1 MGFIDVLP
9 YTTSANEPSRTA
21 SITCQSPSNPSRR
34 VLLAAAARVV
44 ADVRRRPVDVSATME
59 SQRQA
64 PPGYAYEHHP
74 DNLKLPSVPT
84 QDLYSNHAPADITL
98 PDLKSVLADLPSKT
112 VHPNVL
118 LNAAAARDMDPQV
131 SIPRTSIESDAASNM
146 SIEDGTQRSTS
157 VSMDDPD
164 VRLAA
169 EALSGLGN
177 PDFAPSPK
185 TRPSASK
192 PSPTSASASSNKD
205 LEPLLDL
212 LVDAHPWVG
221 NTVNGS
227 LSAYNA
233 TKNFSP
239 RIVRYGVH
247 LVERNVGSPVASTVS
262 NLGRR
267 TGVEGGIRRY
277 LDSRRPSSPAMDP
290 SHGSKRRRVVSD
302 DMDVDRVDPSLQDSQ
317 EFLPAY
323 QANKPPSYR
332 EEVSPHDSERSRGLE
347 RPPINRS
354 WSTKIFI
361 STSALGV
368 ALSDTSLRSLQYC
381 VKLLSS
387 ATEHVESVMNALKM
401 VLHEYDQSQETSQQD
416 RARQEKEREAGIVIE
431 IKSGNERDQ
440 STEMLARRIKQLCDD
455 IWHTIQTV
463 VNSVS
468 TYAGG
473 ALPENAR
480 NIVKG
485 QLLSIPQRWRCA
497 TQSAEAA
504 SPSQSAIKADG
515 GEDGK
520 AAAGQDA
527 DENTRKAAHRMIA
540 FATEGL
546 DMMAQVNNVV
556 GITLQSAENW
566 LQSLGRNSREEE
578 MMDADDPKESTAE

>member
-1 MGFIDVLP
+1 
-9 YTTSANEPSRTA
+9 
-21 SITCQSPSNPSRR
+21 
-34 VLLAAAARVV
+34 
-44 ADVRRRPVDVSATME
+44 ME

-64 PPGYAYEHHP
+64 PPGYAYSHHP
-74 DNLKLPSVPT
+74 DNLKLPSVP
-84 QDLYSNHAPADITL
+84 QRELHMNHAPADITL
-98 PDLKSVLADLPSKT
+98 PDLKSVLADLPPKT
-112 VHPNVL
+112 GHPNAFS
-118 LNAAAARDMDPQV
+118 NAVAAREMDQMGM
-131 SIPRTSIESDAASNM
+131 PRTSIESDAASNM
-146 SIEDGTQRSTS
+146 SLDDGTQRSTS

-177 PDFAPSPK
+177 PDFARSPK
-185 TRPSASK
+185 NRPSASK
-192 PSPTSASASSNKD
+192 PSPARTSTSSNKD

-262 NLGRR
+262 NIGRR

-290 SHGSKRRRVVSD
+290 THGSKRRRVTSD
-302 DMDVDRVDPSLQDSQ
+302 DMEIDRNPQEPGLQDSQ

-332 EEVSPHDSERSRGLE
+332 EEVSPHGSERSRALE

-368 ALSDTSLRSLQYC
+368 ALSDSSLRSLQYC

-387 ATEHVESVMNALKM
+387 ATEHVES
-401 VLHEYDQSQETSQQD
+401 T
-416 RARQEKEREAGIVIE
+416 EAGIIIE

-440 STEMLARRIKQLCDD
+440 STEMLARRIKSLCDD

-480 NIVKG
+480 NI
-485 QLLSIPQRWRCA
+485 SA
-497 TQSAEAA
+497 T
-504 SPSQSAIKADG
+504 KADG

-520 AAAGQDA
+520 AIEGQNA

-566 LQSLGRNSREEE
+566 LQSLGRNNREEE
-578 MMDADDPKESTAE
+578 MMDADDPRESATE

>member
-1 MGFIDVLP
+1 
-9 YTTSANEPSRTA
+9 
-21 SITCQSPSNPSRR
+21 
-34 VLLAAAARVV
+34 
-44 ADVRRRPVDVSATME
+44 ME

-64 PPGYAYEHHP
+64 PPGYAAHHSQT
-74 DNLKLPSVPT
+74 DDANNLKLPAVP
-84 QDLYSNHAPADITL
+84 QGDLLDRHGNHSPSDLITL
-98 PDLKSVLADLPSKT
+98 PDLKSVLADLPTKT

-118 LNAAAARDMDPQV
+118 LNATTTTSPTPARDADHQQQHYHYMPTR
-131 SIPRTSIESDAASNM
+131 SSLESDTASNM
-146 SIEDGTQRSTS
+146 SLDDATQRSTS

-185 TRPSASK
+185 THLSNPSTVV
-192 PSPTSASASSNKD
+192 PASSSRD
-205 LEPLLDL
+205 VEPLLDL

-247 LVERNVGSPVASTVS
+247 LVERSVGSPVASTVS
-262 NLGRR
+262 SIGRR

-277 LDSRRPSSPAMDP
+277 LDSRRPTSPATDP
-290 SHGSKRRRVVSD
+290 AHASKRRRVISD
-302 DMDVDRVDPSLQDSQ
+302 DMHLDHVARDSGMQDSQ

-323 QANKPPSYR
+323 QSNKPPSYR
-332 EEVSPHDSERSRGLE
+332 EEVSPHASERRE
-347 RPPINRS
+347 RPAIDRS

-368 ALSDTSLRSLQYC
+368 ALSESSLRSLQYC

-387 ATEHVESVMNALKM
+387 ATEHVESVMQALKL
-401 VLHEYDQSQETSQQD
+401 VLHEYDQSHESSQLD
-416 RARQEKEREAGIVIE
+416 RARREKETEAGIIIE
-431 IKSGNERDQ
+431 LRATNDTHQ
-440 STEMLARRIKQLCDD
+440 STEILARRIKQLCDD

-485 QLLSIPQRWRCA
+485 QLLSIPQRWRFA
-497 TQSAEAA
+497 TQSAEATTTTT
-504 SPSQSAIKADG
+504 SSSKADG

-520 AAAGQDA
+520 AIAGQDS

-556 GITLQSAENW
+556 QITLQSAENW
-566 LQSLGRNSREEE
+566 LQSLGRNNGREEE
-578 MMDADDPKESTAE
+578 MMDADEP

>member
-1 MGFIDVLP
+1 M
-9 YTTSANEPSRTA
+9 
-21 SITCQSPSNPSRR
+21 
-34 VLLAAAARVV
+34 
-44 ADVRRRPVDVSATME
+44 
-59 SQRQA
+59 
-64 PPGYAYEHHP
+64 
-74 DNLKLPSVPT
+74 
-84 QDLYSNHAPADITL
+84 
-98 PDLKSVLADLPSKT
+98 
-112 VHPNVL
+112 
-118 LNAAAARDMDPQV
+118 
-131 SIPRTSIESDAASNM
+131 
-146 SIEDGTQRSTS
+146 S
-157 VSMDDPD
+157 VSPP
-164 VRLAA
+164 RLSLVL
-169 EALSGLGN
+169 ETLVCMPNDGLPVTSTDI

-185 TRPSASK
+185 TRPSASNH
-192 PSPTSASASSNKD
+192 SPTSASASSNRD

-277 LDSRRPSSPAMDP
+277 LDSRRPSSPAMD
-290 SHGSKRRRVVSD
+290 SAHGSKRRRVASD
-302 DMDVDRVDPSLQDSQ
+302 NMDLDRVDPSLQDSQ
-317 EFLPAY
+317 EYLPAY

-332 EEVSPHDSERSRGLE
+332 EEVSPHGSERSRAVE
-347 RPPINRS
+347 RPPNNRS

-368 ALSDTSLRSLQYC
+368 ALSDSSLRSLQYC
-381 VKLLSS
+381 VKLLSG
-387 ATEHVESVMNALKM
+387 ATEHVESVMNALKI
-401 VLHEYDQSQETSQQD
+401 VLHEYDQSHETSQQE

-431 IKSGNERDQ
+431 IRSGNEHDQ
-440 STEMLARRIKQLCDD
+440 STEMLARRIKSLCDD

-485 QLLSIPQRWRCA
+485 QLLSIPQRWRHA

-504 SPSQSAIKADG
+504 SPSQSATKADG

-520 AAAGQDA
+520 AVESA

-540 FATEGL
+540 FATEGI
-546 DMMAQVNNVV
+546 DMMAQVNSVV
-556 GITLQSAENW
+556 GITLQSAESW
-566 LQSLGRNSREEE
+566 LQSLGRNNREEE
-578 MMDADDPKESTAE
+578 MMDADDPREATAE

>member
-1 MGFIDVLP
+1 
-9 YTTSANEPSRTA
+9 
-21 SITCQSPSNPSRR
+21 SRR

-44 ADVRRRPVDVSATME
+44 ADLRRSSVDVSATME

-84 QDLYSNHAPADITL
+84 QDLHSNHAPADITL

-118 LNAAAARDMDPQV
+118 LNAAAARDMDPQM
-131 SIPRTSIESDAASNM
+131 SMPRTSIESDAASNM

-185 TRPSASK
+185 ARPSASK
-192 PSPTSASASSNKD
+192 PSPTSASASSKKD

-277 LDSRRPSSPAMDP
+277 LDSRRPSSPAMDS
-290 SHGSKRRRVVSD
+290 SHGSKR
-302 DMDVDRVDPSLQDSQ
+302 
-317 EFLPAY
+317 
-323 QANKPPSYR
+323 
-332 EEVSPHDSERSRGLE
+332 
-347 RPPINRS
+347 
-354 WSTKIFI
+354 
-361 STSALGV
+361 
-368 ALSDTSLRSLQYC
+368 
-381 VKLLSS
+381 
-387 ATEHVESVMNALKM
+387 
-401 VLHEYDQSQETSQQD
+401 
-416 RARQEKEREAGIVIE
+416 
-431 IKSGNERDQ
+431 
-440 STEMLARRIKQLCDD
+440 
-455 IWHTIQTV
+455 
-463 VNSVS
+463 
-468 TYAGG
+468 
-473 ALPENAR
+473 
-480 NIVKG
+480 
-485 QLLSIPQRWRCA
+485 
-497 TQSAEAA
+497 
-504 SPSQSAIKADG
+504 
-515 GEDGK
+515 
-520 AAAGQDA
+520 
-527 DENTRKAAHRMIA
+527 
-540 FATEGL
+540 
-546 DMMAQVNNVV
+546 
-556 GITLQSAENW
+556 
-566 LQSLGRNSREEE
+566 
-578 MMDADDPKESTAE
+578 

>member
-1 MGFIDVLP
+1 MMSFIHDLP
-9 YTTSANEPSRTA
+9 YTPNANDPSRQVSIA
-21 SITCQSPSNPSRR
+21 SQSPSNPLSR
-34 VLLAAAARVV
+34 VLLATARVV
-44 ADVRRRPVDVSATME
+44 VDLRRSSADVSATME

-64 PPGYAYEHHP
+64 PPGYAYSHHP
-74 DNLKLPSVPT
+74 DNLKLPSVPQQELHT
-84 QDLYSNHAPADITL
+84 SHAPADVTL
-98 PDLKSVLADLPSKT
+98 PDLKSVLADLPQNN
-112 VHPNVL
+112 VHSNGT
-118 LNAAAARDMDPQV
+118 LNAAAARDMDAQM
-131 SIPRTSIESDAASNM
+131 SMPRTSIESDAASNM
-146 SIEDGTQRSTS
+146 SMDDGTQRSTS

-177 PDFAPSPK
+177 PDFARSPK
-185 TRPSASK
+185 TRASASQ
-192 PSPTSASASSNKD
+192 TSITGVSASSNKD

-247 LVERNVGSPVASTVS
+247 LVEQNVGSPVASTVS

-277 LDSRRPSSPAMDP
+277 LDSRRPSSRVMDP
-290 SHGSKRRRVVSD
+290 THGNKRRRVTTD
-302 DMDVDRVDPSLQDSQ
+302 DMEIDLTEPAMQDSQ
-317 EFLPAY
+317 DFLPAY
-323 QANKPPSYR
+323 QASKPPSYT
-332 EEVSPHDSERSRGLE
+332 EEVSPHGSERSRAVE

-368 ALSDTSLRSLQYC
+368 ALSDSSLRSLQYC

-401 VLHEYDQSQETSQQD
+401 VLHEYDQSQESSQQD
-416 RARQEKEREAGIVIE
+416 RARREKETEAGIVME
-431 IKSGNERDQ
+431 IQSGNQRDQ
-440 STEMLARRIKQLCDD
+440 STEMLARRIKSLCDD

-485 QLLSIPQRWRCA
+485 QLLSIPQRWRYA

-504 SPSQSAIKADG
+504 SPSQPPTKADG

-520 AAAGQDA
+520 AIDGQGA

-566 LQSLGRNSREEE
+566 LQSLGRNNREEE
-578 MMDADDPKESTAE
+578 MMDADDPKDSST